1 MSQADSDEWKVV
13 RTSASSSEG
22 KADGSPPPEILSLAS
37 REHDSPSSDK
47 VSCYI
52 VTWLLHAYPTSS

>member
-37 REHDSPSSDK
+37 RDHDSPSSDK

-52 VTWLLHAYPTSS
+52 VTML